1 MNEARHD
8 HEHHDAH
15 SHRPRWK
22 RVHHSWIFW
31 VAVFLMLVAMIT
43 YVMTG
48 DLFWGL
54 RGQSSPSNARIRT
67 IRSPALVPYN
77 LIANCDEFGQLPVT
91 LPPAESQ
98 RLRAPLQ
105 SPLPFRFS

>member
-8 HEHHDAH
+8 HEHRDAH

-43 YVMTG
+43 YG

-54 RGQSSPSNARIRT
+54 RGQSKA
-67 IRSPALVPYN
+67 
-77 LIANCDEFGQLPVT
+77 
-91 LPPAESQ
+91 PPTH
-98 RLRAPLQ
+98 APG
-105 SPLPFRFS
+105 R